1 MENIKILVPLD
12 FSDMGAKALHSAE
25 KFANLFNGTITPFHS
40 YLPLNEVDGGPYMFG
55 MSTATMENYDE
66 IEQALHER
74 LGELAREHIDPAL
87 VTNPLISIGNP
98 AQSIV
103 EEGKDYDMIVMST
116 HGRTGFSRFFLGSV
130 SEKVLRTS
138 HVPVLI
144 VNQER
149 ELSNLDRIMVT
160 TDFSDHSKE
169 AFPVA
174 KAVAR
179 QANATLEVVNVLAFD
194 PQHDD
199 EPDESKVEVR
209 NQRINVLAK
218 ELLHDISDLVET
230 KVIVSSDTPHE
241 AILNYN
247 LNNPHDLIVMSTV
260 GRTGIDYMMMG
271 STTANVARHGEKS
284 RAQALIPKPIPSNHC
299 RSYPYQKLSA
309 CSHLLCTYYYL

>member
-12 FSDMGAKALHSAE
+12 FSELGSKALHSAE
-25 KFANLFNGTITPFHS
+25 RLANLFNGSVTPFHS

-55 MSTATMENYDE
+55 MGSTTVEDYDE
-66 IEQALHER
+66 IEDTLFSR
-74 LGELAREHIDPAL
+74 LAELAKEEIDPSL
-87 VTNPLISIGNP
+87 VNDPIISIGNP
-98 AQSIV
+98 AQAIV
-103 EEGKDYDMIVMST
+103 EEAKNFDVIAMTT

-149 ELSNLDRIMVT
+149 ELTDLNRIMVT

-174 KAVAR
+174 LDIAKKAKSK
-179 QANATLEVVNVLAFD
+179 LELVNVFPFD
-194 PQHDD
+194 PQRED
-199 EPDESKVEVR
+199 EPDESKIELR
-209 NQRINVLAK
+209 KQRLSVLAK
-218 ELLHDISDLVET
+218 EQLHDIGDLLET

-247 LNNPHDLIVMSTV
+247 LNNPHDLIVISTV
-260 GRTGIDYMMMG
+260 GRTGIDYLMMG
-271 STTANVARHGEKS
+271 STTANVVRHVKSPVLSINPKARK
-284 RAQALIPKPIPSNHC
+284 Q
-299 RSYPYQKLSA
+299 
-309 CSHLLCTYYYL
+309 

>member
-12 FSDMGAKALHSAE
+12 FSDLGSKALHSAE
-25 KFANLFNGTITPFHS
+25 KLANLFNGSITPFHS

-55 MSTATMENYDE
+55 MSASSIEDYDE
-66 IEQALHER
+66 IEDALHDR
-74 LGELAREHIDPAL
+74 LSELAKEEVDPSL
-87 VTNPLISIGNP
+87 VTEPLISIGNP

-103 EEGKDYDMIVMST
+103 EEGKAFDMIVMTT

-149 ELSNLDRIMVT
+149 ELSDLNRIMVT
-160 TDFSDHSKE
+160 SDFSNHSKD
-169 AFPVA
+169 AFPLA
-174 KAVAR
+174 KEIAR
-179 QANATLEVVNVLAFD
+179 KANAKLEVVNILSFD

-199 EPDESKVEVR
+199 EPDESKMEVR
-209 NQRINVLAK
+209 KQRLNVLAK
-218 ELLHDISDLVET
+218 EMLHDIGDLVET
-230 KVIVSSDTPHE
+230 KMIVSSETPHE

-260 GRTGIDYMMMG
+260 GRTGIDYLMMG
-271 STTANVARHGEKS
+271 STTANVARHVKS
-284 RAQALIPKPIPSNHC
+284 PVLSVNPKTDE
-299 RSYPYQKLSA
+299 Q
-309 CSHLLCTYYYL
+309 